1 MLLHEHTKTEGKI
14 TPWEALWWREEA
26 EEGEHAVLATEAVYG
41 LHEAIVEVGAP
52 PHPGLLGLDV
62 PPHHIP
68 ILRAGLN
75 WKWASK
81 ETRIEFILEQEQANY
96 IIYLLSLL

>member
-1 MLLHEHTKTEGKI
+1 
-14 TPWEALWWREEA
+14 
-26 EEGEHAVLATEAVYG
+26 VLATEAVYG

-75 WKWASK
+75 WK
-81 ETRIEFILEQEQANY
+81 
-96 IIYLLSLL
+96 